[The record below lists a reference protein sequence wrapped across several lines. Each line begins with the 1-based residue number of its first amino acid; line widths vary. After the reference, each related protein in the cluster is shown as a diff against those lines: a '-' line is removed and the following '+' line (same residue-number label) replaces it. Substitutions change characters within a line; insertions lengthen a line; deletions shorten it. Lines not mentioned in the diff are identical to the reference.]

1 MCACCCLPFGVDA
14 GEGTLCAVCLARP
27 PAFDRARAIVA
38 YDEAS
43 RGPILAL
50 KHADRLEL
58 VPGFIQW
65 LARAGKEL
73 IAESELI
80 VPVPLH
86 RMRLWRRRYN
96 QAAELAR
103 ALGRRTGKAVE
114 TGALIRSRATQSQ
127 GVMASARARRRNV
140 LGAFQVRNP
149 ALVQGRNILVIDD
162 VMTTGATAE
171 ACARALKRS
180 GAAKVQILALARVVK
195 GAEASI

>member
-1 MCACCCLPFGVDA
+1 
-14 GEGTLCAVCLARP
+14 
-27 PAFDRARAIVA
+27 
-38 YDEAS
+38 
-43 RGPILAL
+43 
-50 KHADRLEL
+50 

-65 LARAGKEL
+65 LARAGKDL

-80 VPVPLH
+80 VPIPLH

-96 QAAELAR
+96 QAAELGR
-103 ALGRRTGKAVE
+103 ALGRRTGKTVE
-114 TGALIRSRATQSQ
+114 TDALIRSRPTQSQ
-127 GVMASARARRRNV
+127 GAMTSARARRRNV

-149 ALVQGRNILVIDD
+149 ALVQGRNILVVDD

-171 ACARALKRS
+171 ACAWALKRS